1 MRTNHKTALRGCA
14 RPDVQ
19 ADRRH
24 RSAVQRWGPRPAAA
38 ILGAAL
44 VLLGAGCG
52 RSESTT
58 STAVP
63 RNPKEAAKQVDQAF
77 QDAAPEVQE
86 PVRVASEAMRRGDY
100 EKAAVSLQ
108 VVRAKGGLTFQQGM
122 AVHQSM
128 VAMEAKLISE
138 MEAGDPNAKR
148 AYELLKRMKRN

>member
-1 MRTNHKTALRGCA
+1 
-14 RPDVQ
+14 
-19 ADRRH
+19 
-24 RSAVQRWGPRPAAA
+24 
-38 ILGAAL
+38 LGAAL